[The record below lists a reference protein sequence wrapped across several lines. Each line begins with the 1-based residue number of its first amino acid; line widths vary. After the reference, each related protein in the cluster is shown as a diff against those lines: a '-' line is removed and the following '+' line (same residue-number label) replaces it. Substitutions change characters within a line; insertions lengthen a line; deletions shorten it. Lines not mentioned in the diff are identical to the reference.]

1 MGRFDSTPMWGRRRR
16 KIVIVAEPGGETGLH
31 AAFLNQPDI
40 QLMTTAPGDGA
51 RTLARAE
58 HPRLIVQDVGDAHE
72 DSLDLTRHFKCDRA
86 TRSVP
91 IIAVAGEEHE
101 AATRKAGADKVLVK
115 PLVQR
120 AYWEAVSHFIRLP
133 RRRDLRQIV
142 NLRFTYEFEDHV
154 WQAFS
159 RDLSMYGAFLKTDHL
174 LPQGARVR
182 VGFSLPGEVDPLR
195 CDAFVRRS
203 DPIDPN
209 EHHTAG
215 FAVEFDG
222 LAGRDAARLEAFVKR
237 HLRRSLFS

>member
-1 MGRFDSTPMWGRRRR
+1 MWGRRRR
-16 KIVIVAEPGGETGLH
+16 KIVIVAKPGCETGLH

-51 RTLARAE
+51 RSLARAE
-58 HPRLIVQDVGDAHE
+58 HPRLIVQDVGDEHE
-72 DSLDLTRHFKCDRA
+72 DSLDLTRHFKRDRA

-91 IIAVAGEEHE
+91 IIALAGEEHE
-101 AATRKAGADKVLVK
+101 QTIREAGADTVLIK

-120 AYWEAVSHFIRLP
+120 AYWEAVSHFIPLP

-142 NLRFTYEFEDHV
+142 NLRFTYEYEDHV
-154 WQAFS
+154 RQAFS

-182 VGFSLPGEVDPLR
+182 VGFSLPGDVDQLR
-195 CDAFVRRS
+195 CEAFVRRS
-203 DPIDPN
+203 APIDP
-209 EHHTAG
+209 HDHQPAG

-222 LAGRDAARLEAFVKR
+222 LARRDADRLEAFVKR
-237 HLRRSLFS
+237 HLRRAPRLWNE

>member
-1 MGRFDSTPMWGRRRR
+1 MWGRRRR
-16 KIVIVAEPGGETGLH
+16 KIVIVAQPGCETGLH
-31 AAFLNQPDI
+31 AAFLDQPDI
-40 QLMTTAPGDGA
+40 QLMTTPPGEGA
-51 RTLARAE
+51 RTLARAQ
-58 HPRLIVQDVGDAHE
+58 HPRLIVQDVGDRHE
-72 DSLDLTRHFKCDRA
+72 DSLDLMRHFKCDRA

-91 IIAVAGEEHE
+91 IIAVAEEKHQPGLRE
-101 AATRKAGADKVLVK
+101 AGADTVLVK

-142 NLRFTYEFEDHV
+142 NLRFTYEFEDHL

-182 VGFSLPGEVDPLR
+182 VGFTLPGEADPLR

-203 DPIDPN
+203 APPDSHDPQ
-209 EHHTAG
+209 TAG

-222 LAGRDAARLEAFVKR
+222 LAARDAARLEAFVKR
-237 HLRRSLFS
+237 HLRRSLFG